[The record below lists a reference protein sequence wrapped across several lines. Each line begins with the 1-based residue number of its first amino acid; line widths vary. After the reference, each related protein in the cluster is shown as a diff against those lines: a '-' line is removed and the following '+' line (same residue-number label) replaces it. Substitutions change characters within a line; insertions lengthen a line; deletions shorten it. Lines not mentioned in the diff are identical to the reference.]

1 MNIFDRYEQVLE
13 MYHSGSTTTDISKKF
28 NMSRGSAAGLIQKA
42 KMHRSLCED
51 HPFYLAIIEAVREL
65 GVDERLAKR
74 CFNVFDFYNVSHGNK
89 YDLPFT
95 ISLDD
100 IESHKV
106 NINDYSDDQLL
117 QLRQLGHNGLRIL
130 RTAQYI
136 YDEEKIPSFLLD
148 TDSPKN
154 YITGADICRLIRKH
168 NLQDKRFYNAL
179 DGQFDE
185 LWFYMDE
192 PTYKL
197 GILHILTGELEELE
211 ELKD

>member
-1 MNIFDRYEQVLE
+1 MKIFDRYEQVLE
-13 MYHSGSTTTDISKKF
+13 MYHSGSNITDISKKF
-28 NMSRGSAAGLIQKA
+28 NMSRASASDLVQKA

-51 HPFYLAIIEAVREL
+51 HPFYLAIIQAVQEL

-74 CFNVFDFYNVSHGNK
+74 CFNVFNFYNVSHGYR

-95 ISLDD
+95 ISLED

-117 QLRQLGHNGLRIL
+117 QLRQLGRNGLRIL

-148 TDSPKN
+148 TDTPKN

-168 NLQDKRFYNAL
+168 NLQDKIFYNAL

-185 LWFYMDE
+185 LWFYMDK

>member
-13 MYHSGSTTTDISKKF
+13 MYNSGSNITDISKEF
-28 NMSRGSAAGLIQKA
+28 NMSRAGASILVQKA
-42 KMHRSLCED
+42 TLHRNLCEN
-51 HPFYLAIIEAVREL
+51 HPFYLAIIKAVREL
-65 GVDERLAKR
+65 GADERLAKR
-74 CFNVFDFYNVSHGNK
+74 CFNVFEFYNTSRN
-89 YDLPFT
+89 
-95 ISLDD
+95 ISLED

-117 QLRQLGHNGLRIL
+117 QLRQLGRNTLRIL

-148 TDSPKN
+148 TDTPKN
-154 YITGADICRLIRKH
+154 YITGTDICRLIRKH
-168 NLQDKRFYNAL
+168 NLQDKIFYNAL

-185 LWFYMDE
+185 LWFYIDK
-192 PTYKL
+192 PAYKL

-211 ELKD
+211 QLKD